1 MNKYYKFID
10 NQFGFQKG
18 KSTVDFI
25 FILHALIS
33 KTLANKKK
41 LYVAF
46 IDWEKM
52 FDKIDRLFLWQKL
65 INENIKY
72 SLNLGRI
79 RKYGVLKF
87 NVSLL
92 LHQK

>member
-1 MNKYYKFID
+1 MTKWADIHDKLID

-18 KSTVDFI
+18 KSTVDCI

-65 INENIKY
+65 INENL
-72 SLNLGRI
+72 SN
-79 RKYGVLKF
+79 KF
-87 NVSLL
+87 VTAI
-92 LHQK
+92 